1 MFLTQFSSSL
11 ASSRRMG
18 RGLALAGLSL
28 LAGPAAWAAPAAASA
43 PAPAVAASA
52 VISPA
57 KQALI
62 DKLLTLWHPEQVA
75 QMMVNRPA
83 ADAVQHSRIALQ
95 GRVSAEKLE
104 STMKGITEDAQTY
117 VDAATPLA
125 AAAGKQAVRSTAVP
139 MLATQFSEEE
149 LQALIALLESPV
161 RQKFE
166 KAAPDI
172 EGAVGAEVA
181 RRAGPAIQP
190 QLDKMKQE
198 VAGKLRAAAM
208 TR

>member
-1 MFLTQFSSSL
+1 MPAVLSL
-11 ASSRRMG
+11 RRAL
-18 RGLALAGLSL
+18 RHLALLGGVGL
-28 LAGPAAWAAPAAASA
+28 LAPAAWAVPAAA
-43 PAPAVAASA
+43 APAVVAST
-52 VISPA
+52 VPPA

-62 DKLLTLWHPEQVA
+62 DRLLTLWHPEQVA
-75 QMMVNRPA
+75 MLMVQRPA

-104 STMKGITEDAQTY
+104 STMKGIAGDAKAY
-117 VDAATPLA
+117 LDVATPIAQAAGQA
-125 AAAGKQAVRSTAVP
+125 AARSTAVP
-139 MLATQFSEEE
+139 LLAEQFSEDE
-149 LQALIALLESPV
+149 LRALIAILEAPV

-166 KAAPDI
+166 KLAPNI

-181 RRAGPAIQP
+181 RQAGPAIQP
-190 QLDKMKQE
+190 PLDKMKQE

>member
-11 ASSRRMG
+11 ALSRRVG
-18 RGLALAGLSL
+18 GALALAGLSL
-28 LAGPAAWAAPAAASA
+28 LMVPTSQAAPTGGPASA
-43 PAPAVAASA
+43 PAGAVAP
-52 VISPA
+52 IPPA

-62 DKLLTLWHPEQVA
+62 DKLLTLWHPEQVT

-83 ADAVQHSRIALQ
+83 AEAVQHSRIALQ
-95 GRVSAEKLE
+95 GRVSAEKLDA
-104 STMKGITEDAQTY
+104 TMKGISEDAKAY

-125 AAAGKQAVRSTAVP
+125 EAAGKQAVRSTAVP
-139 MLATQFSEEE
+139 MLAEQFSEDE
-149 LQALIALLESPV
+149 LKALIALLESPV

>member
-1 MFLTQFSSSL
+1 MSQTLSPVPAVLSL
-11 ASSRRMG
+11 RRVL
-18 RGLALAGLSL
+18 RHLALLGGVGL
-28 LAGPAAWAAPAAASA
+28 LAPVAWAAPAAAA
-43 PAPAVAASA
+43 PALAASS
-52 VISPA
+52 VPPA

-62 DKLLTLWHPEQVA
+62 DRLLTLWHPEQVA
-75 QMMVNRPA
+75 LLMVQRPA

-104 STMKGITEDAQTY
+104 STMKGISEDAKAY
-117 VDAATPLA
+117 LDAATPIAQAAGQA
-125 AAAGKQAVRSTAVP
+125 AARSTAAP
-139 MLATQFSEEE
+139 LLAEQFSEEE
-149 LQALIALLESPV
+149 LKALIAILEAPV

-166 KAAPDI
+166 KLAPNI

-181 RRAGPAIQP
+181 RQAGPAIQP
-190 QLDKMKQE
+190 PLDKMKQE

>member
-11 ASSRRMG
+11 ASSRRVG

-28 LAGPAAWAAPAAASA
+28 IAWPAAWAAPAAASA
-43 PAPAVAASA
+43 PAPAAAASA

-104 STMKGITEDAQTY
+104 STMKGITEDAKAY
-117 VDAATPLA
+117 VDAAAPLA
-125 AAAGKQAVRSTAVP
+125 ATAGQQAVRSTAMP
-139 MLATQFSEEE
+139 MLAKQFSEEE

-190 QLDKMKQE
+190 QLEKMKRE